1 MLVPG
6 LSLLGRGLVS
16 ILRSINPTIANQHL
30 YCQVLQNLKCFY
42 HIDFPV
48 FVLSCSKAI
57 CSISP
62 KLTQQA
68 CKFEIRLN
76 PTVKT
81 VEIHVAFAEHFS
93 YMQ

>member
-1 MLVPG
+1 MMSRIGPVPA
-6 LSLLGRGLVS
+6 GLVS
-16 ILRSINPTIANQHL
+16 ILCSINPTINPTTIANQHL

-81 VEIHVAFAEHFS
+81 G
-93 YMQ
+93 